1 VTALVVALVV
11 ALLAVGGGAGALAVR
26 SKRDYDA
33 GNEVVPG
40 VATKAPSSW
49 GGAHTPEALLHRRL
63 RGAVL
68 AAHAA
73 SSVGLGD
80 ARTTVEQAALALD
93 DRLIAAAA
101 LPDAQRNDGIAGLTH
116 AVEALEQA
124 VASMSVLPSGAAQG
138 PAALDQAVADVQ
150 VRLAALAQARA
161 EVDGI
166 DRNGTTPS

>member
-1 VTALVVALVV
+1 MTSLVVALIVV
-11 ALLAVGGGAGALAVR
+11 LLAVGGGAGALAIR

-33 GNEVVPG
+33 GNQVVPG

-68 AAHAA
+68 ASHQAA
-73 SSVGLGD
+73 SVGLGD
-80 ARTTVEQAALALD
+80 ARSTIEQAALALD
-93 DRLIAAAA
+93 DRLVAAAA
-101 LPDAQRNDGIAGLTH
+101 LPGPHREERIAALAP

-124 VASMSVLPSGAAQG
+124 VSSMSALPSGTAERGAM
-138 PAALDQAVADVQ
+138 DQAVADVQ
-150 VRLAALAQARA
+150 VRLEALAQARA

-166 DRNGTTPS
+166 DRNGTTQP

>member
-1 VTALVVALVV
+1 MTALVVALVV
-11 ALLAVGGGAGALAVR
+11 AVLAVGGGAGALAWR

-40 VATKAPSSW
+40 VATKAPAAW

-63 RGAVL
+63 RAAVL
-68 AAHAA
+68 AARAA

-93 DRLIAAAA
+93 DRLIAAAV
-101 LPDAQRNDGIAGLTH
+101 LPGPHRADGIAAVTG
-116 AVEALEQA
+116 AVEALERA
-124 VASMSVLPSGAAQG
+124 VASMSALPAGAAND
-138 PAALDQAVADVQ
+138 PAGLDQAVADVQ

-166 DRNGTTPS
+166 DRDGTTRS